1 MVNIDITLYYVIV
14 SVVPLYF
21 AIYALGRIILHKR
34 DGREAGSEVI
44 QW

>member
-1 MVNIDITLYYVIV
+1 MVFIDITLYYIVV

-21 AIYALGRIILHKR
+21 AIYALQRIILHKR
-34 DGREAGSEVI
+34 DGREAGSEAI